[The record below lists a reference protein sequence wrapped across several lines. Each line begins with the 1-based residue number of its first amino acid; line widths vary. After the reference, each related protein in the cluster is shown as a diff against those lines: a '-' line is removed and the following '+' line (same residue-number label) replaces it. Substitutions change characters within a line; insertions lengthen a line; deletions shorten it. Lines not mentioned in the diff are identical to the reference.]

1 MLKGIRYSN
10 GENVNTASDT
20 ASISFPTKRWAAA
33 ACFARLA
40 NIGTERSVIDNS
52 KASDGSAFPR
62 RYTVLSLVIHLLS
75 PINHITSDIVIAP
88 VNSEK
93 ISVSS
98 VILLPLGNFAS
109 SVMPLFENRRF
120 ITAASSV
127 IGSITKS
134 VLAAVFPFSKKAKT
148 AEQTRASAIKTGL
161 CTIAVISITDRK
173 YIAAVTGCVLSIV
186 AP

>member
-1 MLKGIRYSN
+1 
-10 GENVNTASDT
+10 
-20 ASISFPTKRWAAA
+20 
-33 ACFARLA
+33 
-40 NIGTERSVIDNS
+40 
-52 KASDGSAFPR
+52 
-62 RYTVLSLVIHLLS
+62 LLS

-120 ITAASSV
+120 ITAASSA

-134 VLAAVFPFSKKAKT
+134 VLAAVFPLSKKAKK